1 MRMNG
6 KTAMK
11 TVKNQER
18 IRCRVALPLTIGCAL
33 TVAALSTGSA
43 MFLAAAILVWTLIAA
58 GFLGVWQ
65 AARTLTVTALLSD
78 ATVQRGEDVKLDIQV
93 KYGGILPIAPLT
105 VDVAAGPDRPAQQLT
120 LSGMPGSR
128 QRLTLTFHAAH
139 VGVTSPGVKR
149 VVISDLLGMF
159 TVEKSPKAQGG
170 ELIVLPLPFDVGEL
184 TYAAGDSGTESM
196 ARASEDISNPSD
208 VRTYQQGDA
217 LKKIHW
223 KLSARK
229 QELMVR
235 RYEAPVMPDALV
247 LLDSSKPPRTADE
260 NAQLDL
266 RDALLETAASVMY
279 QNIQTEH
286 PAKLPIH
293 GDHPI
298 ELDRGMGM
306 PVILEAL
313 ARVDFSAPDKFDR
326 MLMLEMRRMRKVG
339 CTVVVS
345 ARLNSRMV
353 DVMAAM
359 RRMGPYLRLYLI
371 TFDPDDQTKLPL
383 ISKLQSA
390 GVEVCYVTPVQ
401 V

>member
-1 MRMNG
+1 MNMQT
-6 KTAMK
+6 K
-11 TVKNQER
+11 ER
-18 IRCRVALPLTIGCAL
+18 IRCRVALPVTVAAAL
-33 TVAALSTGSA
+33 TVAALSTGSTV
-43 MFLAAAILVWTLIAA
+43 FLAGALLVWMLLLT
-58 GFLGVWQ
+58 GFLGVWW
-65 AARTLTVTALLSD
+65 AARTLTITSLLTD
-78 ATVQRGEDVKLDIQV
+78 ATVQRGEDVTLELGV
-93 KYGGILPIAPLT
+93 KNGAFIPIAPPT
-105 VDVAAGPDRPAQQLT
+105 VEIRAGPDRPAQTLKLT
-120 LSGMPGSR
+120 GMPGSQ
-128 QRLTLTFHAAH
+128 QRLTLNFHAAH

-149 VVISDLLGMF
+149 VVVSDLLGMF
-159 TVEKSPKAQGG
+159 TVEKTPKVQGG

-184 TYAAGDSGTESM
+184 TYAAGDSGSESM
-196 ARASEDISNPSD
+196 ARAAEDITSPAD

-217 LKKIHW
+217 MKKIHW
-223 KLSARK
+223 KLSMRK

-235 RYEAPVMPDALV
+235 RFAAPVMPDALV
-247 LLDSSKPPRTADE
+247 LLDCSAPPRTSDDQ
-260 NAQLDL
+260 AQADL

-279 QNIQTEH
+279 QNIQTDH

-293 GDHPI
+293 GDHPM
-298 ELDRGMGM
+298 ELDKGMGM

-353 DVMAAM
+353 DVMTAM

-371 TFDPDDQTKLPL
+371 TFDPDDQTKLPM

-390 GVEVCYVTPVQ
+390 GIEVCYVTPVEL
-401 V
+401 